1 MMMLMRAMRRM
12 WCGVRWKM
20 ASCHDPFRG
29 PLHRQPSLNHA
40 RRRHH
45 PDHVYHHHHPT
56 PPNHGQHSPD
66 HHQIM
71 CSMAVSTILV
81 LVLVGVE
88 VRVVVGAVV
97 LTVEGHQSGATV
109 EVMLAGG
116 ELVVAASPVPTV
128 ATVAV
133 TAAVAVAAS
142 AAPRAEAA
150 RGGRRAAAAVA
161 ASITPKTHQNK
172 IS

>member
-1 MMMLMRAMRRM
+1 M
-12 WCGVRWKM
+12 WRGV
-20 ASCHDPFRG
+20 H
-29 PLHRQPSLNHA
+29 HEPS
-40 RRRHH
+40 HH

-133 TAAVAVAAS
+133 TAAVAVAES

-150 RGGRRAAAAVA
+150 RGGRRAAAADA
-161 ASITPKTHQNK
+161 ASITPKTHQNQ
-172 IS
+172 ISSNFIEFSVCFITPPWVQKVQK